1 MREQDFRSVSIYISC
16 YHVNRYFLIDIC
28 TYDLSKLVKQARIL
42 CTALKL
48 EVGSWKL
55 EERQEEERNLL
66 SENLLQGATIT
77 KRRPCLGLA
86 NLRSISVPPRSAID
100 TGT

>member
-48 EVGSWKL
+48 EVGTWNL
-55 EERQEEERNLL
+55 EERNLL